1 MSRRRLGALVLAVA
15 AAGGCGQDM
24 AGAPNHAGAT
34 SADPA
39 TSELA
44 MLDPCTLLSDAEI
57 EALGF
62 RPDTREPTDLL
73 GLVGCGYFGP
83 IYGDLR
89 GLSVQKEPEDTV
101 ADYAARAETFG
112 GYRANEVAGRA
123 GAQVLVAEDGTDCTQ
138 MVNAGSGTVQVEWS
152 IRESGAMDPCAEALR
167 VMQMIEPELPAAG
180 S

>member
-1 MSRRRLGALVLAVA
+1 MSPRRLGALVLAVA
-15 AAGGCGQDM
+15 TAGGCGQDV
-24 AGAPNHAGAT
+24 AGTPNNAGAT

-89 GLSVQKEPEDTV
+89 SLSVQKEPEDTV
-101 ADYAARAETFG
+101 SEYAARAETFG

-123 GAQVLVAEDGTDCTQ
+123 GAQVQVAEDDTDCTQ

-152 IRESGAMDPCAEALR
+152 IREPGVMDPCVEALR
-167 VMQMIEPELPAAG
+167 VMQMIEPELPAVG

>member
-15 AAGGCGQDM
+15 AAAGCGQQV
-24 AGAPNHAGAT
+24 AGAPSNAGAT
-34 SADPA
+34 SVDPA
-39 TSELA
+39 TSELVR
-44 MLDPCTLLSDAEI
+44 LDPCTLLSDAEI

-62 RPDTREPTDLL
+62 RPDTRERTETL
-73 GLVGCGYFGP
+73 GLVGCGYLGP
-83 IYGDLR
+83 IYGVLR
-89 GLSVQKEPEDTV
+89 SLSVDKEPEDTV

-112 GYRANEVAGRA
+112 GFRENEVAGRA
-123 GAQVLVAEDGTDCTQ
+123 GTQLQLADDGTDCTQ

-167 VMQMIEPELPAAG
+167 VMLMIEPELPAVG

>member
-1 MSRRRLGALVLAVA
+1 MSPRRMGALVLAVA
-15 AAGGCGQDM
+15 AVGGCGQDV
-24 AGAPNHAGAT
+24 AGEPNAGPT
-34 SADPA
+34 GVDPA
-39 TSELA
+39 TRELA
-44 MLDPCTLLSDAEI
+44 AMDPCTLLSDAEI

-62 RPDTREPTDLL
+62 RPDTRELTELL

-89 GLSVQKEPEDTV
+89 SLSVQKEPEDTV

-123 GAQVLVAEDGTDCTQ
+123 GAQVKVAEDGTDCTQ

-152 IRESGAMDPCAEALR
+152 IREPGR
-167 VMQMIEPELPAAG
+167 QIPARRRCG
-180 S
+180 SCR